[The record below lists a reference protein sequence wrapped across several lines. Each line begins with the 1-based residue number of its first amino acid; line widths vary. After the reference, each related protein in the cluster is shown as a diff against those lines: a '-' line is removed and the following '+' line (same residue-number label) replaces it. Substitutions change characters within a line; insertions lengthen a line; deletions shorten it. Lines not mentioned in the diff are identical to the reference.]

1 MAVTAKRRAKNVA
14 VSSIILRRDSPELD
28 GKREEVNN
36 LLEREFRKL
45 GIDFIKHDNIQER
58 DLGRNGLHL
67 NIEGSKVLTG
77 NFVNFVNKA

>member
-36 LLEREFRKL
+36 LLVRDLRKL
-45 GIDFIKHDNIQER
+45 GIDFIKHYNIQEQ
-58 DLGRNGLHL
+58 DLNRNGLHL
-67 NIEGSKVLTG
+67 NIKGSKVLTG
-77 NFVNFVNKA
+77 NFADFLNKA